1 MKNILKKK
9 RKIKLKKDDEVIVI
23 TGKNKGKTGKIL
35 SVLPL
40 KNKII
45 VSGVNIAKKHM
56 KPNNQ
61 QAGGITDKEMPIQ
74 ISNVAYYDK
83 DLKKGVKI
91 GYSFL
96 KDGSKV
102 RINKKNNKELP

>member
-1 MKNILKKK
+1 M
-9 RKIKLKKDDEVIVI
+9 KIKLKKGDEVIVLA
-23 TGKNKGKTGKIL
+23 GKNKGKTGKI
-35 SVLPL
+35 VNVIPK

-56 KPNNQ
+56 KPNNA
-61 QAGGITDKEMPIQ
+61 QAGGIVDIEMPIQ

-83 DLKKGVKI
+83 ETKKGVKI

-102 RINKKNNKELP
+102 RINKKNNKEI

>member
-1 MKNILKKK
+1 MIPK
-9 RKIKLKKDDEVIVI
+9 
-23 TGKNKGKTGKIL
+23 
-35 SVLPL
+35 

-56 KPNNQ
+56 KPNND
-61 QAGGITDKEMPIQ
+61 QAGGIVDKEMPIQ

-83 DLKKGVKI
+83 ETKKGVKI

-102 RINKKNNKELP
+102 RINKKNNKEL

>member
-1 MKNILKKK
+1 M
-9 RKIKLKKDDEVIVI
+9 KIKLKKGDEVIVLA
-23 TGKNKGKTGKIL
+23 GKNKGKTGKI
-35 SVLPL
+35 VNVIPK

-56 KPNNQ
+56 KPNND
-61 QAGGITDKEMPIQ
+61 QAGGIVDKEMPIQ

-83 DLKKGVKI
+83 ETKKGVKI

-102 RINKKNNKELP
+102 RINKKNNKEL

>member
-1 MKNILKKK
+1 M
-9 RKIKLKKDDEVIVI
+9 KIKLKKGDEVIVLA
-23 TGKNKGKTGKIL
+23 GKNKGKTGKI
-35 SVLPL
+35 VNVIPK

-45 VSGVNIAKKHM
+45 VSGVNIAKKHT
-56 KPNNQ
+56 KPNNE
-61 QAGGITDKEMPIQ
+61 QAGGIVDKEMPIQ

-83 DLKKGVKI
+83 ETKKGVKI

-102 RINKKNNKELP
+102 RVNKKNNKEL